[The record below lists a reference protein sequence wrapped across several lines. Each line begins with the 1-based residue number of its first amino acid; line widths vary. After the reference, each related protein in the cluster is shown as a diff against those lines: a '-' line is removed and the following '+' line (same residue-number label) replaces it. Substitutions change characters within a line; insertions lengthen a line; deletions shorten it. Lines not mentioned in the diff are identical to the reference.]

1 MRPGIQKSNNN
12 THIVPMKSKGKK
24 VGFFFFFNPRNKL
37 QVNSYQQ
44 LIMNMKEPK
53 ILICKKPPKTIST
66 FHHVQHISC
75 CSFSF
80 LQFLQGHYNKNNPIQ
95 LNPLIICQQRGK
107 ENQKKIYIFTKKS
120 WGMFSLYK
128 NIYRFQSSTIIPLQ
142 MDAEQ
147 LKS

>member
-107 ENQKKIYIFTKKS
+107 ENQKRNIHIYQRVGECFLYIKIYTDSRVLLSYLFK
-120 WGMFSLYK
+120 WM
-128 NIYRFQSSTIIPLQ
+128 QSS
-142 MDAEQ
+142 
-147 LKS
+147 